1 MAGDG
6 RGWPG
11 VVADVQTRPEIADA
25 WVWMSGGP
33 RRTSRERSKARS
45 ACAPRF
51 FLMKVGFCGEFNR
64 N

>member
-51 FLMKVGFCGEFNR
+51 FIKMDSTN

>member
-51 FLMKVGFCGEFNR
+51 FL
-64 N
+64 

>member
-25 WVWMSGGP
+25 WVWMPGGSP
-33 RRTSRERSKARS
+33 SDFT
-45 ACAPRF
+45 
-51 FLMKVGFCGEFNR
+51 GEI
-64 N
+64 

>member
-51 FLMKVGFCGEFNR
+51 YYIDFDVHID
-64 N
+64 